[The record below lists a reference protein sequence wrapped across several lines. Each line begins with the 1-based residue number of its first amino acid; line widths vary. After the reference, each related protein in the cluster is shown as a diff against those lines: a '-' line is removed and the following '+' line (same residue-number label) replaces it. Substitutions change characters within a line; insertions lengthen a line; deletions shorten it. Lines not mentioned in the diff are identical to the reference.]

1 MRLEKVKVVSG
12 SVRRLLRRSAHGNA
26 ARILLKLRP
35 GDISLIMQR
44 LNLREQLQIFTLV
57 AQKDRQLAAEALNDL
72 GVERGVEL
80 VADLEGLEISKILQE
95 LETDDRAAF
104 ITALPQKIAEEV
116 LEVMRPEDLV
126 QTQDLLQ
133 YEEETAGRIMTPNVF
148 ALEES
153 LSVGEAAQTIQE
165 SSDFE
170 MVFYLYV
177 VDDLTRLVGVISL
190 RQLLT
195 VHPSTPLKKIMS
207 TDLISVDTATDQEEV
222 ANQVA
227 LYDLLAIPVVDHED
241 KLVGVITV
249 DDVIDVIQDEATE
262 DILHLAGVEADDNV
276 HATVRNSVSK
286 RLPWLFVNLFLA
298 LMAAS
303 VVYFYKSIIGQLP
316 ILAAF
321 LPVVAGM
328 GGNSGTQALT
338 VMVRSLALGEVSWK
352 NARGVFAKEVA
363 VGVSNGLA
371 LGLVAGIVG
380 YWWAP
385 SSDLRVGIAFGV
397 AMLATIFLSGVLGAI
412 IPMMLKRL
420 NIDPAI
426 ASGIFVHTLTDV
438 IAFFSFLGLASF
450 FLFPMQS

>member
-1 MRLEKVKVVSG
+1 MHLEKVKIVAG
-12 SVRRLLRRSAHGNA
+12 SVRRLLRRSAHENA
-26 ARILLKLRP
+26 ARLLLKLRP
-35 GDISLIMQR
+35 GDISVIMQQ
-44 LNLREQLQIFTLV
+44 LNLREQLQLFTLV

-80 VADLEGLEISKILQE
+80 VTDLEGLEISKILQE

-104 ITALPQKIAEEV
+104 ITALPQKLAEEV
-116 LEVMRPEDLV
+116 LEVMRPEDSV
-126 QTQDLLQ
+126 QTQGLLQ
-133 YEEETAGRIMTPNVF
+133 YEEETAGRIMTPNIF
-148 ALEES
+148 SLEEQ
-153 LSVGEAAQTIQE
+153 LSVGEATQTIQE

-177 VDDLTRLVGVISL
+177 VDDRNHLVGVISL

-195 VHPSTPLKKIMS
+195 VSPSTPLAKIMS

-227 LYDLLAIPVVDHED
+227 LYDLLAIPVVDHEN

-262 DILHLAGVEADDNV
+262 DILHLAGMEADDTV
-276 HATVRNSVSK
+276 HATALNSISK

-303 VVYFYKSIIGQLP
+303 VVYFYEETIGQLP

-352 NARGVFAKEVA
+352 NLRGVFAKEVK
-363 VGVSNGLA
+363 VGLSNGLA

-380 YWWAP
+380 YWWSP

-412 IPMMLKRL
+412 IPMSLNRLKM
-420 NIDPAI
+420 DPAI

-438 IAFFSFLGLASF
+438 IAFFSFLGLANF
-450 FLFPMQS
+450 FLFSIRS

>member
-1 MRLEKVKVVSG
+1 MHLEKVKIVSR
-12 SVRRLLRRSAHGNA
+12 SVRRLLRRSAHENA
-26 ARILLKLRP
+26 ARLLLKLRP
-35 GDISLIMQR
+35 GDISVIMQQ
-44 LNLREQLQIFTLV
+44 LNLREQLQLFTLV

-80 VADLEGLEISKILQE
+80 VTDLEGLEISKILQE

-104 ITALPQKIAEEV
+104 ITALPQKLAEEV
-116 LEVMRPEDLV
+116 LEVMRPEDSV
-126 QTQDLLQ
+126 QTQGLLQ
-133 YEEETAGRIMTPNVF
+133 YEEETAGRIMTPNIF
-148 ALEES
+148 ALEEQ
-153 LSVGEAAQTIQE
+153 LSVGEATQTIQA

-177 VDDLTRLVGVISL
+177 VDDRNHLVGVISL

-195 VHPSTPLKKIMS
+195 VSPSTPLAKIMS

-227 LYDLLAIPVVDHED
+227 LYDLLAIPVVDHEN

-262 DILHLAGVEADDNV
+262 DILHLAGVEADDTV
-276 HATVRNSVSK
+276 HATALNSISK

-303 VVYFYKSIIGQLP
+303 VVYFYEETIGQLP

-352 NARGVFAKEVA
+352 NLRGVFAKEVK

-380 YWWAP
+380 YWWSP
-385 SSDLRVGIAFGV
+385 SSDLRVGISFGV

-412 IPMMLKRL
+412 IPMSLNRLK
-420 NIDPAI
+420 IDPAI

-438 IAFFSFLGLASF
+438 IAFFSFLGLANF
-450 FLFPMQS
+450 FLFSIRS

>member
-1 MRLEKVKVVSG
+1 MHLEKVKIVSR
-12 SVRRLLRRSAHGNA
+12 SVRRLLRRSAHENA
-26 ARILLKLRP
+26 ARLLLKLRP
-35 GDISLIMQR
+35 GDISVIMQQ
-44 LNLREQLQIFTLV
+44 LNLREQLQLFTLV

-80 VADLEGLEISKILQE
+80 VTDLEGLEISKILQE

-104 ITALPQKIAEEV
+104 ITALPQKLAEEV
-116 LEVMRPEDLV
+116 LEVMRPEDSV
-126 QTQDLLQ
+126 QTQGLLQ
-133 YEEETAGRIMTPNVF
+133 YEEETAGRIMTPNIF
-148 ALEES
+148 SLEEQ
-153 LSVGEAAQTIQE
+153 LSVGEATQTIQA

-177 VDDLTRLVGVISL
+177 VDDRNHLVGVISL

-195 VHPSTPLKKIMS
+195 VSPSTPLAKIMS

-227 LYDLLAIPVVDHED
+227 LYDLLAIPVVDHEN

-262 DILHLAGVEADDNV
+262 DILHLAGVEADDTV
-276 HATVRNSVSK
+276 HATALNSISK

-303 VVYFYKSIIGQLP
+303 VVYFYEETIGQLP

-352 NARGVFAKEVA
+352 NLRGVFAKEVK

-380 YWWAP
+380 YWWSP
-385 SSDLRVGIAFGV
+385 SSDLRVGISFGV

-412 IPMMLKRL
+412 IPMSLNRLK
-420 NIDPAI
+420 IDPAI

-438 IAFFSFLGLASF
+438 IAFFSFLGLANF
-450 FLFPMQS
+450 FLFSIRS